1 MMSSATSKIV
11 ESTKNQGI
19 QLNLTN
25 TTNCSSKF
33 VNRLL
38 VSAVLNSVTRNKCF
52 LVQIL

>member
-25 TTNCSSKF
+25 TTNSSSKF
-33 VNRLL
+33 VNLL
-38 VSAVLNSVTRNKCF
+38 HTCECRI
-52 LVQIL
+52 VQCDS